1 MDPLRHPD
9 LVEISR
15 TLRHQLD
22 SVLAAEQQAARATLR
37 RRRTMRDRLLEAEDR
52 SEAIDI
58 TLTTGETFSGH
69 LVAVG
74 ADHILVADLRTETYV
89 DLNHV
94 VSCRFHS

>member
-22 SVLAAEQQAARATLR
+22 AVLVAEQQAARATLR
-37 RRRTMRDRLLEAEDR
+37 RRRTIRDRLLEAEDR

-58 TLTTGETFSGH
+58 TLTTGKTLSGR

-74 ADHILVADLRTETYV
+74 ADHILITDQHTETYV

-94 VSCRFHS
+94 VVCGFHI